1 MQFVKPVYTPFSI
14 KGCMFEGDPTQAGA
28 SSGWLSEKGRGLC
41 CWQYPLLW
49 SQHVSLMWGNKL
61 HAAWQQYLPEVREMA
76 AVQSTWGESHVLRYL
91 LVKKSEAHKRNL
103 VLESSFLSDI
113 LQLVEK
119 ERELSWSHL
128 IGIQTWSCQKTNN
141 RIYCKNCWEVLSLE
155 KMIHHLYVLWLEII
169 SDHPDVWVKR
179 LKVQPEVNNSMGG
192 GRKAVGIADSYVMT
206 HGLGV
211 EWMWRGRKLN
221 ETLCCWT
228 WIQLGQGHLNC
239 GFEFLDGKIK
249 SWVVVSSIKRCYC
262 SNCLPAHEISG
273 PGGTVEN
280 WECCYKSPILD
291 RINLT

>member
-1 MQFVKPVYTPFSI
+1 MAFWERLGPMLLAIPPSLKSARLFNVRKQTACCMTTVSAWSKRN
-14 KGCMFEGDPTQAGA
+14 GCCA
-28 SSGWLSEKGRGLC
+28 K
-41 CWQYPLLW
+41 
-49 SQHVSLMWGNKL
+49 
-61 HAAWQQYLPEVREMA
+61 YL
-76 AVQSTWGESHVLRYL
+76 GESHVLRYL

-103 VLESSFLSDI
+103 VLETSFLSDI

-211 EWMWRGRKLN
+211 EWMWRGRELN

-249 SWVVVSSIKRCYC
+249 SWVVVSSIKRC
-262 SNCLPAHEISG
+262 
-273 PGGTVEN
+273 
-280 WECCYKSPILD
+280 
-291 RINLT
+291 